1 MRIYSK
7 LKQHY
12 KYLRN
17 LKKLR
22 SRQPKIRSSGQF
34 VEQVDFYSRFIQ
46 PSNLVFDIGANI
58 GDKTEIFLRLGAK
71 VVAAEPQE
79 SCWRVLKRRFEN
91 DNVSIETVA
100 LADKEGTKTLFV
112 DRSTTLSSTSQN
124 WIEAVK
130 QSGRF
135 SSRHKWGYKIPV
147 QATTLDALIEKY
159 GKPAFCKIDVEG
171 AEFET
176 LQGLSQPIKTISL
189 EFVTECINPTLGCI
203 DYLTRL
209 GRAEFNYC
217 LGGSMSFA
225 LSNWVDCNKIKA
237 ELSTMDKEIDNYGDI
252 YVRFV
257 DG

>member
-1 MRIYSK
+1 MQFFSRVIQYYRF
-7 LKQHY
+7 LKTW
-12 KYLRN
+12 
-17 LKKLR
+17 KKVR
-22 SRQPKIRSSGQF
+22 SRGESDDRA
-34 VEQVDFYSRFIQ
+34 EELRFYSQF
-46 PSNLVFDIGANI
+46 LGEGELCFDVGANV
-58 GDKTEIFLRLGAK
+58 GDKCDLFLGLGAK
-71 VVAAEPQE
+71 VIAVEPQE
-79 SCWRVLKRRFEN
+79 SCWRVLNRRFKN
-91 DNVSIETVA
+91 DNVYIEPVA
-100 LADKEGTKTLFV
+100 LAEKKGSRTLFV
-112 DRSTTLSSTSQN
+112 DRSHTLATISQD
-124 WIEAVK
+124 WINTVK
-130 QSGRF
+130 RSGRF
-135 SSRHKWGYKIPV
+135 SSHKWAEKMTV
-147 QATTLDALIEKY
+147 QTTTLDVLIEKY
-159 GKPAFCKIDVEG
+159 GEPVFCKIDVEG

-189 EFVTECINPTLGCI
+189 EFVAECINPTLGCI